1 MTSSRWCAAASA
13 SVVVAALMIN
23 GVGAVAVADPGA
35 GTGHGP
41 RGGSSPHAG
50 DAKHGQSIGS
60 GQASGGTPHH
70 MAGRHGM
77 AHRPHSQL
85 DAGANA
91 TPGGLTPADAAGAQA
106 LVAAAT
112 ALLTTVPKMVVA
124 AAGVIP
130 EVTRALTKPQVPAT
144 PANVHQGSDPN
155 VVPPVSPT
163 AVSGPEAPVT
173 DSFAQVRPLRD
184 LLGATTPVADA
195 VRRVWSPVATDVAS
209 IQNLIVQAPNVI
221 ALIQD
226 IVTSTTNAALPLT
239 QIPTD
244 LASLFGITV
253 LPSVSAPGTVD
264 GGALSVV
271 PGATAPA
278 IPPTFFS
285 PLAALGA
292 LSAVTVNM
300 VPTPPNPLPA
310 VFGAATVTGQ
320 ASSPPH
326 SAPIT
331 TGGLL
336 PQGLPAFVHA
346 HGGLVVVASLSVL
359 AAVALPGIFGLL
371 VLTAAGMGI
380 GYRQAKAGLVLRA
393 SGLVRFAG
401 SGPIGIVRSGSVI
414 ALRPNALRSV
424 RPSAAVSLEQAA

>member
-1 MTSSRWCAAASA
+1 VTSSRWCVAASA

-23 GVGAVAVADPGA
+23 CGGAVAVADPGA

-41 RGGSSPHAG
+41 RGGSSPHPG
-50 DAKHGQSIGS
+50 SAKHSQSV
-60 GQASGGTPHH
+60 GGGAAPGATPHH
-70 MAGRHGM
+70 AASRHGM
-77 AHRPHSQL
+77 AHRQHPQP
-85 DAGANA
+85 DPGANA

-124 AAGVIP
+124 ATGVIP
-130 EVTRALTKPQVPAT
+130 EVTRALAGAQAPTRPLD
-144 PANVHQGSDPN
+144 VHQGSAPN
-155 VVPPVSPT
+155 DVTPASPAT
-163 AVSGPEAPVT
+163 VTGPEAPVT

-184 LLGATTPVADA
+184 LLGSTSTVADA
-195 VRRVWSPVATDVAS
+195 VRKVWMPVATDVAS

-239 QIPTD
+239 QIPSD

-253 LPSVSAPGTVD
+253 VPSESAPGTVD
-264 GGALSVV
+264 SGALSVV

-278 IPPTFFS
+278 ISRAFLS

-300 VPTPPNPLPA
+300 VPTPLAPA
-310 VFGAATVTGQ
+310 VFGAATVTGE
-320 ASSPPH
+320 ASSSPH

-331 TGGLL
+331 TGGVL
-336 PQGLPAFVHA
+336 PQGLPAFLHA

-359 AAVALPGIFGLL
+359 AAVALPGIFGML
-371 VLTAAGMGI
+371 VLTGAGMGI

-393 SGLVRFAG
+393 TGLMRFAG

-424 RPSAAVSLEQAA
+424 RASAAGPLEHAA